1 MSNHN
6 SSKHAV
12 VMGAGPAGM
21 TAAYEL
27 SKHGIAA
34 TVLEKDPEY
43 VGGIARTAQHNG
55 YRFDI
60 GGHRFFSKNQE
71 VESLWTE
78 ILGDEMLT
86 CARLSRIY
94 YKGKYFAYP
103 LKATNALLSLGPV
116 ETVRCMSSYAWAR
129 ITPVKN
135 PRNLE
140 DWVRN
145 QFGDRLFRIFFK
157 TYTEK
162 VWGISTSELSA
173 DWAAQRIKGLDMTQV
188 IKNALLPKR
197 KPKERGE
204 VIKTLIDQF
213 RYPRFGPGQL
223 WEKVRD
229 LLAER
234 GHPVQMGQAVERV
247 RHERG
252 KVVALEVRDAS
263 GTVRQLKGSD
273 FVSSLPVREL
283 VLKLDPAPPEAVLE
297 AARSLSYR
305 DFFSVVLMIRR
316 REVFP
321 DNWIYIHE
329 PGVLVGRMQ
338 NFKNWSRWMVPDE
351 ETTCLG
357 LEYFCFENDQLWSS
371 TDDELIALGTREL
384 VHLGMC
390 ERNEV
395 FDGAVVR
402 QQKAYPVYDDVYL
415 EHLATIREWLD
426 ANVTNL
432 YLCGRNGMHKYNN
445 QDHSMLSA
453 LLVARNIAGV
463 SNLDPWKV
471 NADAEYHEEVRDG
484 EQDLSGRRM
493 PSRVK
498 EQEPVV

>member
-1 MSNHN
+1 MNNHT
-6 SSKHAV
+6 SFTHAV
-12 VMGAGPAGM
+12 VMGAGPAGL
-21 TAAYEL
+21 TTAYEL
-27 SKHGIAA
+27 SKHGIGA

-60 GGHRFFSKNQE
+60 GGHRFFSKNLE
-71 VESLWTE
+71 VEDLWTE

-86 CARLSRIY
+86 CNRLSRIY
-94 YKGKYFAYP
+94 YRGKFFDYP

-116 ETVRCMSSYAWAR
+116 ETVRCMASYAWAKL
-129 ITPVKN
+129 TPVRE

-145 QFGDRLFRIFFK
+145 QFGERLFRIFFK

-173 DWAAQRIKGLDMTQV
+173 DWAAQRIKGLDLAQV
-188 IKNALLPKR
+188 VKNALIPPR
-197 KPKERGE
+197 QPKERGE

-213 RYPRFGPGQL
+213 RYPRLGPGQL
-223 WEKVRD
+223 WETVRD
-229 LLAER
+229 LMAAQ
-234 GHPVQMGQAVERV
+234 GQPVQMGQTVERI
-247 RHERG
+247 RHEKGR
-252 KVVALEVRDAS
+252 VVSVEARDTAGS
-263 GTVRQLKGSD
+263 VRQVRGSD
-273 FVSSLPVREL
+273 FVSSLPIREL
-283 VLKLDPAPPEAVLE
+283 MLKLDPAPPRAVLA

-305 DFFSVVLMIRR
+305 DFLSVVLMIRR
-316 REVFP
+316 RELFP

-329 PGVLVGRMQ
+329 PGVQVGRIQ

-357 LEYFCFENDQLWSS
+357 LEYFCFEDDQLWQS
-371 TDDELIALGTREL
+371 TDEELIALGTRE
-384 VHLGMC
+384 VVQLGMC
-390 ERNEV
+390 EGAEI

-402 QQKAYPVYDDVYL
+402 QRKAYPVYNDVYL
-415 EHLATIREWLD
+415 DHLGTIRQWLD
-426 ANVTNL
+426 ANVPNL

-445 QDHSMLSA
+445 QDHSMLTA

-463 SNLDPWKV
+463 TKLDPWKV

-484 EQDLSGRRM
+484 EQDLSGRQM
-493 PSRVK
+493 PSRVR
-498 EQEPVV
+498 EEEPVA